1 MKTQTHAKPTQRAS
15 FWTRFHD
22 ERGANLV
29 EFSLIFPILIVLI
42 FGIIE
47 SSWAFS
53 QHNDVR
59 HGAREGARI
68 AAVDF
73 GDVQDVAEEV
83 CARMN
88 VVRDTQAITV
98 TLTPLS
104 ASGTTDGQARI
115 TVNANVQT
123 LTGLL
128 DWAFGQMNLT
138 STIEFRIEEP
148 LSGEAQWWNG
158 GAGGSFTCP

>member
-1 MKTQTHAKPTQRAS
+1 MNTKTPQPTPS
-15 FWTRFHD
+15 TFWSRFSD
-22 ERGANLV
+22 ERGAGLV
-29 EFSLIFPILIVLI
+29 EFSMVLPILLMLI

-53 QHNDVR
+53 QQNDIR

-83 CARMN
+83 CARMQ
-88 VVRDTQAITV
+88 VVRSNQAVTI

-104 ASGTTDGQARI
+104 ASGTTDGQAQI
-115 TVNANVQT
+115 TVAANVQT
-123 LTGLL
+123 LTGFL
-128 DWAFGQMNLT
+128 DFAFGQIALT
-138 STIEFRIEEP
+138 SNIEFRLEEP
-148 LSGEAQWWNG
+148 ISGEAQWWNA
-158 GAGGSFTCP
+158 GAGGSFTCT

>member
-1 MKTQTHAKPTQRAS
+1 MNQHKTPIQPTRRS
-15 FWTRFHD
+15 LWTRFHD
-22 ERGANLV
+22 ERGAGLV
-29 EFSLIFPILIVLI
+29 EFSLVFPILIMLI

-53 QHNDVR
+53 QQNDIR
-59 HGAREGARI
+59 HGAREGARLT
-68 AAVDF
+68 AVDF

-83 CARMN
+83 CLRMN
-88 VVRDTQAITV
+88 VVRDGQAPTI

-104 ASGTTDGQARI
+104 ANGTTDGQARI
-115 TVNANVQT
+115 TVAANVQT

-128 DWAFGQMNLT
+128 DPFIGGMNLS
-138 STIEFRIEEP
+138 STVEFRIEEP
-148 LSGEAQWWNG
+148 LSGEAQWWNA

>member
-1 MKTQTHAKPTQRAS
+1 MNPHPRQQTKRTLWS
-15 FWTRFHD
+15 RFHD
-22 ERGANLV
+22 ERGAGLV
-29 EFSLIFPILIVLI
+29 EFSLVLPILIVLI

-47 SSWAFS
+47 SSWALS
-53 QHNDVR
+53 QQNDIR

-83 CARMN
+83 CRRMT
-88 VVRDTQAITV
+88 VVRDTQAVTV

-104 ASGTTDGQARI
+104 AAGMVDGQAQI
-115 TVNANVQT
+115 AVSANVQT

-128 DWAFGQMNLT
+128 DWAFGRVQLD
-138 STIEFRIEEP
+138 STIEFRLEEP
-148 LSGEAQWWNG
+148 TIGEAQWWNG